1 MIISCISSELYND
14 GLTNIHLKKENGVWK
29 IDAYEIKTKLME
41 GDYELTRNFETYN
54 QALDYAKSVM
64 PENVF
69 AK

>member
-1 MIISCISSELYND
+1 
-14 GLTNIHLKKENGVWK
+14 
-29 IDAYEIKTKLME
+29 ME